1 MKRTQITLGALLAG
15 IAIGLMMRTWG
26 SPAAI
31 AMADALKPLGQLWV
45 QGLQMTLVPLIFA
58 MVTGGVAAA
67 VRAGTGAR
75 LIGGAL
81 LMFVALLTVGAMLGA
96 MVATAALSIW
106 PLPAHALAGLPTVV
120 TAPPPLPGVGDQLLA
135 LVPVNPV
142 AAAAA
147 GQMMPLVLF
156 AILFGVAATHLPRR
170 EGSGAIALL
179 DDVAKI
185 MLTIVEWVLWSAPAG
200 IFLLSL
206 SAALHAGLGLAS
218 VLGHYVALEIATA
231 LLAIAGCYAL
241 IGIAQPRALKRFA
254 KGVLAP
260 QAMAA
265 GTCSSMATLPAMI
278 EAAIGPLGIP
288 APVAGTLLP
297 LAATSF
303 RFASTAS
310 TMVGVTLAAYAADI
324 HPSAVQL
331 ILATVVTVLANMGS
345 AGLPGAAVVYAA
357 DAPGFQFLGAPLGL
371 IPFYIAAIAIPDIFL
386 TTANVTADLTVTTI
400 LGSALAVET
409 RGEASIERVSAE
421 HAGGLQR

>member
-1 MKRTQITLGALLAG
+1 
-15 IAIGLMMRTWG
+15 
-26 SPAAI
+26 
-31 AMADALKPLGQLWV
+31 
-45 QGLQMTLVPLIFA
+45 
-58 MVTGGVAAA
+58 
-67 VRAGTGAR
+67 
-75 LIGGAL
+75 
-81 LMFVALLTVGAMLGA
+81 
-96 MVATAALSIW
+96 
-106 PLPAHALAGLPTVV
+106 
-120 TAPPPLPGVGDQLLA
+120 
-135 LVPVNPV
+135 
-142 AAAAA
+142 
-147 GQMMPLVLF
+147 LF
-156 AILFGVAATHLPRR
+156 AILFGFAATRLPRR
-170 EGSGAIALL
+170 EGGGAIALF
-179 DDVAKI
+179 DDVARI
-185 MLTIVEWVLWSAPAG
+185 MLTIVEWVLWFAPAG

-218 VLGHYVALEIATA
+218 VLGHYVALGIATA

-241 IGIAQPRALKRFA
+241 IGIAQPRALRRFA

-288 APVAGTLLP
+288 EPVAGTLLP

-310 TMVGVTLAAYAADI
+310 TMVGVTLAAYAAGI

-331 ILATVVTVLANMGS
+331 ILAAVVTVLANMGS

-357 DAPGFQFLGAPLGL
+357 DAPGFQLVGAPLGL

-400 LGSALAVET
+400 LESALSVET
-409 RGEASIERVSAE
+409 RGDISTEEISAE
-421 HAGGLQR
+421 HARGLQR